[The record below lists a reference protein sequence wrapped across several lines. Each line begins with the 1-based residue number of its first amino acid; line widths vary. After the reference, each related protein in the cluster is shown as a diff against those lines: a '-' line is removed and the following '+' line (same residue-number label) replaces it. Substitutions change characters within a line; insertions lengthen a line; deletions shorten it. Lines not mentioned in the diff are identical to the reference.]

1 MYRLSLIL
9 LIAGAWP
16 TMHAEVPD
24 SVQCELPD
32 SLQIELPELFDF
44 DSELDELTV
53 TARKP
58 IIQSDGATLT
68 YNVDEDPSAATN
80 TTLEMLR
87 KVPMVTVDADDN
99 IKIKGQSNFKIYVNG
114 REDPMMSA
122 DSKNV
127 LKSMPASSIKKIEV
141 ITEPGAKYDA
151 EGVGG
156 ILNIITTSKSSV
168 EGYNGNINLYGGNAY
183 LGGSV
188 YALTK
193 INKVTASLSSSYF
206 NSGIALTDITRTTE
220 IAYSDGDLAMQRF
233 SSLIPPVKN
242 RNWNSN
248 LNLSWEPD
256 TLNLFTLTGYFGNYS
271 GNYNENQNADALGRN
286 LSPMWNYKKSASS
299 HFSGLWT
306 GFTASYQH
314 NFDNKGHNLTL
325 SYQFTA
331 GNNKSTAK
339 NGYIQVEGYYFA
351 EPADGTHDKST
362 NSTHTAQIDYT
373 LPLRR
378 EGHILEAGAKANWY
392 PESSRK
398 ETLYGP
404 DLWNLIVYEP
414 SVIRVTRINDVLAA
428 YLSYGA
434 KFGNFNAKAGI
445 RYEHTRLGLRYKQG
459 DYPDYTTR
467 LNDLIPNAALSYQFT
482 AASSLRLA
490 YQMRISRPSASN
502 LNPYI
507 DDTTPAIVK
516 FGNPNLKSSRFNNIN
531 LSYSNYGL
539 KFGGSVSVGYSQNDN
554 SIEEYY
560 FMTDQLL
567 NVTPMNIGH
576 NRRWSLDV
584 NGNWTIVKD
593 LRFTL
598 YGSVNHQEFYANL
611 GSQGKMSNSG
621 WGANFSASVDYTTP
635 FKLRISGFAGA
646 GTKGLILQGSGS
658 AWDYHGFSF
667 SRSFLKEER
676 LTVSLNAQ
684 NIFHPHRSWR
694 SEVSSPGMVLV
705 QNTRVST
712 WNIGGSVSF
721 RFGGLKAS
729 VKQTENRLEE
739 VEKQTSAPG
748 PMTN

>member
-314 NFDNKGHNLTL
+314 NFDSKGHNLTL

-339 NGYIQVEGYYFA
+339 NGYIQVE
-351 EPADGTHDKST
+351 
-362 NSTHTAQIDYT
+362 
-373 LPLRR
+373 
-378 EGHILEAGAKANWY
+378 
-392 PESSRK
+392 
-398 ETLYGP
+398 
-404 DLWNLIVYEP
+404 
-414 SVIRVTRINDVLAA
+414 
-428 YLSYGA
+428 
-434 KFGNFNAKAGI
+434 
-445 RYEHTRLGLRYKQG
+445 
-459 DYPDYTTR
+459 
-467 LNDLIPNAALSYQFT
+467 
-482 AASSLRLA
+482 
-490 YQMRISRPSASN
+490 
-502 LNPYI
+502 
-507 DDTTPAIVK
+507 
-516 FGNPNLKSSRFNNIN
+516 
-531 LSYSNYGL
+531 
-539 KFGGSVSVGYSQNDN
+539 
-554 SIEEYY
+554 
-560 FMTDQLL
+560 
-567 NVTPMNIGH
+567 IGRAH
-576 NRRWSLDV
+576 V
-584 NGNWTIVKD
+584 
-593 LRFTL
+593 
-598 YGSVNHQEFYANL
+598 
-611 GSQGKMSNSG
+611 
-621 WGANFSASVDYTTP
+621 
-635 FKLRISGFAGA
+635 
-646 GTKGLILQGSGS
+646 
-658 AWDYHGFSF
+658 
-667 SRSFLKEER
+667 
-676 LTVSLNAQ
+676 
-684 NIFHPHRSWR
+684 
-694 SEVSSPGMVLV
+694 
-705 QNTRVST
+705 
-712 WNIGGSVSF
+712 
-721 RFGGLKAS
+721 
-729 VKQTENRLEE
+729 
-739 VEKQTSAPG
+739 
-748 PMTN
+748 